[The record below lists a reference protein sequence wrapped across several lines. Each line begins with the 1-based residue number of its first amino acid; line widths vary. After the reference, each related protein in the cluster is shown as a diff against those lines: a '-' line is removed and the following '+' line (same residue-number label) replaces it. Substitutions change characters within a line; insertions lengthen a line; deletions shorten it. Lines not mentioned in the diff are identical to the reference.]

1 MGVKEGL
8 LPLLLEAETLNGHR
22 FWTEVWNEL
31 KLRGGVENCVI
42 FPKSYHS
49 FHLEL

>member
-8 LPLLLEAETLNGHR
+8 LPLLLEAETLNGYR
-22 FWTEVWNEL
+22 FWTEFWNKL
-31 KLRGGVENCVI
+31 KLRGSVENCI
-42 FPKSYHS
+42 SFLESYHS